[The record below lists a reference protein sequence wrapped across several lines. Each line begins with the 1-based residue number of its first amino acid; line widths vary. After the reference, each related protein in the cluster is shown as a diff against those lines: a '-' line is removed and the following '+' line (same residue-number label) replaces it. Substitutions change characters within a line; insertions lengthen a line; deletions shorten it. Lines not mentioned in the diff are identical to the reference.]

1 MLDSFIQKQS
11 KKKKKPTPKTNN
23 PNPLQIVNTCNNY
36 NDVNLDV
43 WHLDHLVEP
52 VLQQNLPDPYIATAY
67 HRGF

>member
-11 KKKKKPTPKTNN
+11 KKKKPNKQKPTPKTNN

-43 WHLDHLVEP
+43 
-52 VLQQNLPDPYIATAY
+52 
-67 HRGF
+67 